1 MEYKSGILSINDS
14 FQVLFGC
21 YNLLLQS
28 QQFILKG
35 NYPLCVALSV
45 TNMLMNRNC
54 QLMSRNM
61 LLKHKSSVNE
71 GVCVYKM

>member
-14 FQVLFGC
+14 FQVLFG
-21 YNLLLQS
+21 YYILLLQS

-61 LLKHKSSVNE
+61 FLKHKSSVNE